1 MKGLIQTNFENLK
14 LFKRG
19 KVRDVYD
26 LDDKLLIVATDRVSA
41 FDYIMK
47 EPIPNKGK
55 ILNKIAVFWFNK
67 TRHIV
72 QNHFITDDINEYPFI
87 CKQYKA
93 DLEDRSMLVQK
104 TNPFP
109 IECIV
114 RGYITGSAWKEY
126 QANGT
131 CNGIKLPAGLREFE
145 KLPEPLFTPSTKAE
159 TGHDENISFEQ
170 MREYVSLDDAEQLRD
185 LSLALYNFAH
195 NYLFER
201 GLILADTKFEFG
213 MDDYGEI
220 ILIDEALTPDSSRYW
235 LKEKY
240 QVGVPQLNFDKQV
253 LRDYLLGTDWD
264 RNSEPPSLPKE
275 IINQTYERYKQAA
288 EMIIGKDKLGF

>member
-1 MKGLIQTNFENLK
+1 
-14 LFKRG
+14 
-19 KVRDVYD
+19 
-26 LDDKLLIVATDRVSA
+26 
-41 FDYIMK
+41 
-47 EPIPNKGK
+47 
-55 ILNKIAVFWFNK
+55 
-67 TRHIV
+67 
-72 QNHFITDDINEYPFI
+72 
-87 CKQYKA
+87 
-93 DLEDRSMLVQK
+93 
-104 TNPFP
+104 
-109 IECIV
+109 
-114 RGYITGSAWKEY
+114 
-126 QANGT
+126 
-131 CNGIKLPAGLREFE
+131 
-145 KLPEPLFTPSTKAE
+145 KLPEPIFTPSTKAE

-288 EMIIGKDKLGF
+288 EMIIGKNKLGF